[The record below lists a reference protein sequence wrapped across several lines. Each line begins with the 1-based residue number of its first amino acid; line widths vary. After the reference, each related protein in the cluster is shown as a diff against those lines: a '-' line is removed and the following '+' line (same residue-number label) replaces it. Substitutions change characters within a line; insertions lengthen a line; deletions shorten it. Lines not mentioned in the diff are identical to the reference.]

1 MKWEIVLRET
11 PSEVLFLIP
20 DMGRSAP
27 YVMDEVSE
35 NGSEGVKGN
44 ASDGR
49 MGEEH
54 RVRYG
59 RGRGVVATGGWLWF
73 AAALFINHV

>member
-20 DMGRSAP
+20 GMGRSAP

-35 NGSEGVKGN
+35 NDSEGVRGN

-49 MGEEH
+49 KGEEH
-54 RVRYG
+54 RVKLG
-59 RGRGVVATGGWLWF
+59 RG
-73 AAALFINHV
+73 

>member
-1 MKWEIVLRET
+1 M
-11 PSEVLFLIP
+11 LFLIP
-20 DMGRSAP
+20 GMGRSAP

-49 MGEEH
+49 KGEER
-54 RVRYG
+54 RVKLG
-59 RGRGVVATGGWLWF
+59 RGRVAAGLLWL
-73 AAALFINHV
+73 AAPFL